1 LKASII
7 KRLEKLEEQFGTCHR
22 EPEIDWDSLAQGEK
36 DLLVKAST
44 ILRKYG
50 MGLRGEVDLSIATEE
65 ELATCDK
72 AAEIYWKRRE
82 EAYEKSEDS
91 KTA

>member
-1 LKASII
+1 LKASVI
-7 KRLEKLEEQFGTCHR
+7 KRLEKLEEQFRTCHR
-22 EPEIDWDSLAQGEK
+22 EPEIDWDSLAQEEK

-50 MGLRGEVDLSIATEE
+50 MGPRGEVDLSTATEE
-65 ELATCDK
+65 ELAICDK
-72 AAEIYWKRRE
+72 AVEIYEKQRD
-82 EAYEKSEDS
+82 AYEKSENL